1 MILTG
6 RLMDAQEALRAGLV
20 SRVLPTDKLLEEA
33 LATAQKI
40 ASYSLPALMMMKE
53 TVNRSFESPLSE
65 GIWYERRMLHA
76 TFALADQ
83 KEGMNAFLE
92 KRAPHFQHK

>member
-1 MILTG
+1 
-6 RLMDAQEALRAGLV
+6 
-20 SRVLPTDKLLEEA
+20 
-33 LATAQKI
+33 
-40 ASYSLPALMMMKE
+40 MMMKE

-83 KEGMNAFLE
+83 KEGDVAGCVLAHS
-92 KRAPHFQHK
+92 APPTLAT